1 MTKFDPD
8 AFGKRIGQVVKAAV
22 AEANAPLNKRIGEL
36 ETRLAAL
43 EAHRLATAEAEVQR
57 LRGKGS

>member
-1 MTKFDPD
+1 MKNPEE
-8 AFGKRIGQVVKAAV
+8 FGRQMAQTVRTAV
-22 AEANAPLNKRIGEL
+22 HEATAPLVNRIGEL

-57 LRGKGS
+57 LRGLAA